1 MILAASVPEDIF
13 RAILQGTPPGAV
25 YALIA
30 LGFVLTYKTSGVF
43 NLAFGAQAYISAALF
58 FQAREEWGWATGPA
72 LVLSVFVV
80 APLIGLLLERLIF
93 RHLRT
98 APAVAKLVVTIGLTV
113 ALPNLFEL
121 ITDFQP
127 VAGRTPEGIVPN
139 GDVLYDVFNVY
150 SFSRDELVALGVAV
164 LGMLALGALFRFT
177 ALGLQMRAVVESPR
191 MTELAGIRADR
202 VSAFAWALSSVF
214 AGMAGVLIAPRFNTL
229 AAADFF
235 NLVVVAIAAAALG
248 RLVSLPRALAGGL
261 ALGIF
266 IALLNTFV
274 PRWSAD
280 NAWLDAIQDN
290 LAPAVPFVVL
300 FGVLVLWPAIR
311 RTREAADPLAGVDP
325 PPPAP
330 VAATRSRALTLATRV
345 FALGFFGIVG
355 IVVFF
360 RGDQSWV
367 FVVTQAVIYATI
379 YLSITVITGFAGQ
392 ISLCQG
398 AFAAIG
404 GFTVFQLADR
414 YDMSVMVAAVV
425 GAAVAA
431 ACGALLSLPV
441 LRLGGVWFAI
451 ATLAFA
457 YFFDAVLVKASW
469 IGGGDTALLEGTRV
483 PRPTIG
489 PWDFANDLSFL
500 GLALAVFVLVSFGV
514 VRIREGTV
522 GQTLRALRGS
532 EVAAA
537 SIGISPARARII
549 AFAVSAFIAG
559 LGGAMLSML
568 QENVNYTNNFAPFA
582 ALFWLVLVVTLGSRT
597 VEGAAN
603 AGAAFALFDV
613 VILRGEFLGWILRS
627 PDRIPS
633 IFPISP
639 KWRFVLFG
647 LGTIQF
653 ARHPEGLIEHGKRQW
668 MRRLER
674 RAGPRTGPS
683 DGEREAEAEPVG
695 GSAATGA
702 GAAAGEGDAAAVG
715 AEDLR

>member
-1 MILAASVPEDIF
+1 VILAASVPEDIF

-25 YALIA
+25 YALVA

-121 ITDFQP
+121 ITSFQP
-127 VAGRTPEGIVPN
+127 VAGRTPEGIVPD

-191 MTELAGIRADR
+191 MTELAGVRADR

-229 AAADFF
+229 AAPDFF
-235 NLVVVAIAAAALG
+235 NVVVVAIAAAALG
-248 RLVSLPRALAGGL
+248 RLVSLPRALVGGL

-266 IALLNTFV
+266 IALLNTFL

-280 NAWLDAIQDN
+280 NAWLEAIQEN
-290 LAPAVPFVVL
+290 IAPAVPFVVL

-325 PPPAP
+325 PPPVP
-330 VAATRSRALTLATRV
+330 AATTRSRGLTVATRL
-345 FALGFFGIVG
+345 FALGFFGIVAL
-355 IVVFF
+355 IVFF
-360 RGDQSWV
+360 RADQSWL
-367 FVVTQAVIYATI
+367 FVVTQAVIFATI

-398 AFAAIG
+398 AFAAMG

-414 YDMSVMVAAVV
+414 YDMSVMVAAVI

-431 ACGALLSLPV
+431 AFGALLSLPV

-457 YFFDAVLVKASW
+457 FFFDSVMVKLSW

-500 GLALAVFVLVSFGV
+500 GLAVVVFVLVSIAV
-514 VRIREGTV
+514 IRIREGTV
-522 GQTLRALRGS
+522 GRTLQALRGS

-537 SIGISPARARII
+537 SIGISPARARIV

-568 QENVNYTNNFAPFA
+568 QENVNYTNNFAPFT
-582 ALFWLVLVVTLGSRT
+582 ALFWLVLVVTLGCRT

-627 PDRIPS
+627 PDRIPDV
-633 IFPISP
+633 FPISP

-653 ARHPEGLIEHGKRQW
+653 ARHPEGLVEHGKRQW
-668 MRRLER
+668 MARLER

-683 DGEREAEAEPVG
+683 DKAPAGEPETVTAD
-695 GSAATGA
+695 AAGA
-702 GAAAGEGDAAAVG
+702 GAATEGDAATVG
-715 AEDLR
+715 AEESR

>member
-1 MILAASVPEDIF
+1 MTLAASVPEDIF

-121 ITDFQP
+121 ITSFQP

-229 AAADFF
+229 AAPDFF

-248 RLVSLPRALAGGL
+248 RLVSLPRALVGGL

-266 IALLNTFV
+266 IALLNTFL

-280 NAWLDAIQDN
+280 NAWLEAIQEN
-290 LAPAVPFVVL
+290 IAPAVPFVVL

-330 VAATRSRALTLATRV
+330 AAATRSRGLTVATRV

-355 IVVFF
+355 LVVFF
-360 RGDQSWV
+360 RADQSWL
-367 FVVTQAVIYATI
+367 FVVTQAVIFATI

-398 AFAAIG
+398 AFAAMG

-414 YDMSVMVAAVV
+414 YDMSVMMAAVI

-431 ACGALLSLPV
+431 AFGALLSLPV

-457 YFFDAVLVKASW
+457 FFFDSVMVKLSW

-500 GLALAVFVLVSFGV
+500 GLAVAVFVLVSFAV
-514 VRIREGTV
+514 IRIREGTV
-522 GQTLRALRGS
+522 GRTLRALRGS

-537 SIGISPARARII
+537 SIGISPARARIV
-549 AFAVSAFIAG
+549 AYAVSAFIAG
-559 LGGAMLSML
+559 LGGAMLSMH

-582 ALFWLVLVVTLGSRT
+582 ALFWLVLVVALGSRT
-597 VEGAAN
+597 VEGAAI
-603 AGAAFALFDV
+603 AGASFALFDV
-613 VILRGEFLGWILRS
+613 VILRGELLGWILRS
-627 PDRIPS
+627 PDRIPG

-639 KWRFVLFG
+639 KWRLVLFG
-647 LGTIQF
+647 LLTIQF
-653 ARHPEGLIEHGKRQW
+653 ARHPEGLVENGKRQW
-668 MRRLER
+668 MRRLEK

-683 DGEREAEAEPVG
+683 DTASVGELEAVAADSAG
-695 GSAATGA
+695 GADATGT
-702 GAAAGEGDAAAVG
+702 GGDAATVG
-715 AEDLR
+715 AEESR

>member
-121 ITDFQP
+121 ITNFQP

-229 AAADFF
+229 APTDFF

-248 RLVSLPRALAGGL
+248 RLVSLPRALVGGL

-266 IALLNTFV
+266 IALLNTFL

-311 RTREAADPLAGVDP
+311 RTREATDPLAGVDP

-330 VAATRSRALTLATRV
+330 VAATRSRALTTATRV

-355 IVVFF
+355 LVVFF
-360 RGDQSWV
+360 RADQSWV

-414 YDMSVMVAAVV
+414 YDMSVMVAAVI
-425 GAAVAA
+425 GAGVAA

-500 GLALAVFVLVSFGV
+500 GLALAVFVLVSFAV

-597 VEGAAN
+597 IEGAAN
-603 AGAAFALFDV
+603 AGAAFALFDT

-683 DGEREAEAEPVG
+683 EAQQAAEAEPVG
-695 GSAATGA
+695 GEAAA
-702 GAAAGEGDAAAVG
+702 DADAAAGDAAPVG
-715 AEDLR
+715 AEESR